1 MPDLDVHAIR
11 AQFPILAREV
21 HGKPLVYLDNAAT
34 SQSPAAVL
42 DASRR
47 YYEEYN
53 ANIHRGTHQLAQLAT
68 QTHEESRQA
77 IATHLNA
84 ESPDEIIFTSG
95 TTDSI
100 NLVASVLGRSDRINR
115 GDEIIV
121 SHLEHHSNIVPW
133 QMLCERTG
141 AVLKIIPVKDDGTLD
156 LDGFHALLSPRT
168 ELLAITH
175 VSNAFGTINPVKSM
189 TAAAHAFGALVLVDG
204 AQSVPHQRIDVQD
217 IGADFFVFSGHK
229 VYGPTGIGILHGRR
243 ALLEYLPPWKGGG
256 EMIKKVSF
264 DGTTYN
270 DLPFKYEAGTPN
282 IEGGIALAA
291 ALEWI
296 NTIDLD
302 AIHLHETALIRQ
314 AADALGNIAGLRLYG
329 PDNRAAALSFN
340 IDGVHHYD
348 LGTLLDQMGIA
359 VRTGHHCCQPLMDRF
374 GTTGTIRAS
383 FAAYNTPGEV
393 DQLASAIAQAA
404 TMLR

>member
-121 SHLEHHSNIVPW
+121 SHLQHRP
-133 QMLCERTG
+133 L
-141 AVLKIIPVKDDGTLD
+141 
-156 LDGFHALLSPRT
+156 
-168 ELLAITH
+168 
-175 VSNAFGTINPVKSM
+175 
-189 TAAAHAFGALVLVDG
+189 
-204 AQSVPHQRIDVQD
+204 
-217 IGADFFVFSGHK
+217 
-229 VYGPTGIGILHGRR
+229 
-243 ALLEYLPPWKGGG
+243 
-256 EMIKKVSF
+256 
-264 DGTTYN
+264 
-270 DLPFKYEAGTPN
+270 
-282 IEGGIALAA
+282 
-291 ALEWI
+291 
-296 NTIDLD
+296 
-302 AIHLHETALIRQ
+302 
-314 AADALGNIAGLRLYG
+314 ADAL
-329 PDNRAAALSFN
+329 
-340 IDGVHHYD
+340 
-348 LGTLLDQMGIA
+348 
-359 VRTGHHCCQPLMDRF
+359 RTHRRRPQDH
-374 GTTGTIRAS
+374 
-383 FAAYNTPGEV
+383 PG
-393 DQLASAIAQAA
+393 QG
-404 TMLR
+404 RRHP